1 MDLPFH
7 LRALPP
13 EALDVLRFFGGLDE
27 PMAHASYIMDEL
39 HLSERAFGKV
49 VRRLVTKGYLQM
61 GGDQIYRLTDFG
73 HSAIE
78 ELAAYE
84 DENPPAPL
92 DEPLPVIAEQ
102 QVFRRLV
109 MVLPRCLV
117 AGQAAKVQIGFNHGA
132 FDAPQPAEIVVRLS
146 LVNGEPKRPQERSY
160 NLTGDTAF
168 ETFQVTPERFTRM
181 RLRLNV
187 YQLGPNPDDIREAGG
202 MYVDMPV
209 VGRMD
214 DAASDLAAFGADV
227 VVNNQWCKS

>member
-13 EALDVLRFFGGLDE
+13 EALDVLRFFGSLDE

-61 GGDQIYRLTDFG
+61 GGDQIYRLTDYG

-84 DENPPAPL
+84 DEIPPEPL
-92 DEPLPVIAEQ
+92 DEPLPVIAER

-109 MVLPRCLV
+109 MVLPHGLV
-117 AGQAAKVQIGFNHGA
+117 AGQPARVHVGFNPTA
-132 FDAPQPAEIVVRLS
+132 SDALQPAEIVVRLS
-146 LVNGEPKRPQERSY
+146 LLNGEPKRPQERSY
-160 NLTGDTAF
+160 NLTEDLAY

-181 RLRLNV
+181 RLRLYV
-187 YQLGPNPDDIREAGG
+187 YQLGPNPDDIRQAGG
-202 MYVDMPV
+202 MYVDVPV
-209 VGRMD
+209 VARR
-214 DAASDLAAFGADV
+214 DAASDDPAAFGADII
-227 VVNNQWCKS
+227 VNS